1 MGCNTNTA
9 SPTKLSYHNQHSQIY
24 YRSYDNGVWTT
35 FMNINSYSCLLTNI
49 YVFHYHCIKRRKAE
63 TYSPNDLSVIRYT

>member
-24 YRSYDNGVWTT
+24 YRSYDNGVLM
-35 FMNINSYSCLLTNI
+35 FVDDI
-49 YVFHYHCIKRRKAE
+49 YEHKLVF
-63 TYSPNDLSVIRYT
+63 LSIDKHFCVPLSLCKEKKG